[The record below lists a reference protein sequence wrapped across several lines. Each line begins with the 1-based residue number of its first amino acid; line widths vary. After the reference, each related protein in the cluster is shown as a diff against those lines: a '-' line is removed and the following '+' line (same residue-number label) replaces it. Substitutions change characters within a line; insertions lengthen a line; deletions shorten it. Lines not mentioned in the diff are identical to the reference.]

1 MFRNK
6 KFNFAKKFFEK
17 TRSEAQMGL
26 FITLAPSIFSNK
38 LIASELEAAGKGG
51 RGGGVRA

>member
-26 FITLAPSIFSNK
+26 FITLAPSIFPNK
-38 LIASELEAAGKGG
+38 LIASELEAVGKGG
-51 RGGGVRA
+51 EGWRG